1 MLHELNARA
10 RASVLLFCLLF
21 AVAMAGSAS
30 AQEIPPIST
39 TNAPAPVTN
48 LWDLSQAVNRQERQ
62 VCDVKLEGV
71 VCAATDPATGV
82 IILRD
87 DSGVAL
93 IELGND
99 QPEMSPGDKIRIEG
113 QNCLLRRRDMG
124 VKICSAPVVD
134 NDGVHGAVTNYG
146 EITLTAGRHPVRL
159 EWFNQLRDFS
169 LQVAWQP
176 PNAPSQPI
184 PASVFSHRLAP
195 DTSGRSL
202 FAPGLRA
209 DAYEGNWQTLPD
221 FELLKPVKSGAVTD
235 FDLSFRTRDPLVAL
249 QFNGFID
256 VPSDGRYVFST
267 SSDDGSML
275 FIGATTIRITKLESI
290 GVPPPTP
297 AIIGES
303 MTNNTGQRWES
314 VEGRVNFVSPLGNGL
329 ELKLR
334 SQGNSM
340 RVRIADATGLDAT
353 KLMNSR
359 VRITGAGFG
368 IFNPDQ
374 RIVLGELFAATAKDL
389 QVVDTVSGAS
399 SETVPLLSAREV
411 QSLPLEDA
419 KKNLPVHLRGVV
431 TSMGPRYDR
440 WLSIQ
445 DDTRGIFVD
454 LHAISNGIPV
464 PGDFC
469 DLVGH
474 SGKGD
479 FAPIVV
485 ADTIRRLGRGD
496 FPEPSR
502 PAWNELIN
510 GSMDVQWVEF
520 QGLVTDVHSNALS
533 MLLAGGQLDVQV
545 DQYEDR
551 LMQFKKSVV
560 RVQGVLF
567 ADWTTAR
574 EVRVGDVRVRNAS
587 ITVDVPAPKDP
598 FDAVVKTPRELLQFD
613 AQATA
618 FRRVKVRGQIVHAEP
633 GRVFLME
640 DGAGIRLLGT
650 EAEPLHAG
658 DLVEAVGYPDISGT
672 ALLLREAIL
681 RRNGH
686 QPLPPP
692 KVLSESEL
700 TLEGLDS
707 TRVRVEGKLLGWHV
721 EQGAPV
727 LEMQSGSHLYL
738 ARLPKGESR
747 QTKLREGSTLA
758 LEGVYVGHGRNQ
770 HAGTEAEAFELLLN
784 SAGDVAVLS
793 QPGWWT
799 LQRMLIVVGL
809 LLIGLTFALVWIS
822 QLRRLVEQRTAQLQR
837 EIRERERVERQHAL
851 EAERSRIA
859 RDLHDDLGSSLT
871 EINVLAST
879 GQRPQSDIAKQANL
893 FHAIAGKA
901 RSLIAALDVIV
912 WAVDPED
919 NLLQSLADYLTGY
932 AEEFFAN
939 TNIACRFKI
948 PVSFPPIILDGR
960 VRHDLLLTVKEALN
974 NIVRH
979 AEATEVEF
987 RMAVT
992 HGVLEIE
999 ISDNGKGFEGGAEKG
1014 GHGLKNLSARLL
1026 MLGGSCTV
1034 ESRVAGGTVVIV
1046 RLPLPSPSPKT
1057 AVAPN

>member
-195 DTSGRSL
+195 DPSGRSL

-221 FELLKPVKSGAVTD
+221 FELLKPVKSGVVTD

-275 FIGATTIRITKLESI
+275 FIGATTIKITKLESI

-314 VEGRVNFVSPLGNGL
+314 VEGRVNFVSPFGNGL

-389 QVVDTVSGAS
+389 QVIDTVSGAS

-419 KKNLPVHLRGVV
+419 KKN
-431 TSMGPRYDR
+431 
-440 WLSIQ
+440 
-445 DDTRGIFVD
+445 
-454 LHAISNGIPV
+454 
-464 PGDFC
+464 
-469 DLVGH
+469 
-474 SGKGD
+474 
-479 FAPIVV
+479 
-485 ADTIRRLGRGD
+485 
-496 FPEPSR
+496 
-502 PAWNELIN
+502 
-510 GSMDVQWVEF
+510 
-520 QGLVTDVHSNALS
+520 
-533 MLLAGGQLDVQV
+533 
-545 DQYEDR
+545 
-551 LMQFKKSVV
+551 
-560 RVQGVLF
+560 
-567 ADWTTAR
+567 
-574 EVRVGDVRVRNAS
+574 
-587 ITVDVPAPKDP
+587 
-598 FDAVVKTPRELLQFD
+598 
-613 AQATA
+613 
-618 FRRVKVRGQIVHAEP
+618 
-633 GRVFLME
+633 
-640 DGAGIRLLGT
+640 
-650 EAEPLHAG
+650 
-658 DLVEAVGYPDISGT
+658 
-672 ALLLREAIL
+672 
-681 RRNGH
+681 
-686 QPLPPP
+686 
-692 KVLSESEL
+692 
-700 TLEGLDS
+700 
-707 TRVRVEGKLLGWHV
+707 
-721 EQGAPV
+721 
-727 LEMQSGSHLYL
+727 
-738 ARLPKGESR
+738 
-747 QTKLREGSTLA
+747 
-758 LEGVYVGHGRNQ
+758 
-770 HAGTEAEAFELLLN
+770 
-784 SAGDVAVLS
+784 
-793 QPGWWT
+793 
-799 LQRMLIVVGL
+799 
-809 LLIGLTFALVWIS
+809 
-822 QLRRLVEQRTAQLQR
+822 
-837 EIRERERVERQHAL
+837 
-851 EAERSRIA
+851 
-859 RDLHDDLGSSLT
+859 
-871 EINVLAST
+871 
-879 GQRPQSDIAKQANL
+879 
-893 FHAIAGKA
+893 
-901 RSLIAALDVIV
+901 
-912 WAVDPED
+912 
-919 NLLQSLADYLTGY
+919 
-932 AEEFFAN
+932 
-939 TNIACRFKI
+939 
-948 PVSFPPIILDGR
+948 
-960 VRHDLLLTVKEALN
+960 
-974 NIVRH
+974 
-979 AEATEVEF
+979 
-987 RMAVT
+987 
-992 HGVLEIE
+992 
-999 ISDNGKGFEGGAEKG
+999 
-1014 GHGLKNLSARLL
+1014 
-1026 MLGGSCTV
+1026 
-1034 ESRVAGGTVVIV
+1034 
-1046 RLPLPSPSPKT
+1046 
-1057 AVAPN
+1057 